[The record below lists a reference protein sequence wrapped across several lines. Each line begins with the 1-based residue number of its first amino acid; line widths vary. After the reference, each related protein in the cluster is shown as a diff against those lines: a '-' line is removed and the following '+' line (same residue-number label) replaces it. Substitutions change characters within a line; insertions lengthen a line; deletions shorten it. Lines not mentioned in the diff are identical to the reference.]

1 MASSPVVM
9 DPGEFASTFPEIPPH
24 PTRPECHDLRPRR
37 VDENRQEAPGGCVVW
52 RMRDLAKESKLKKL
66 LQHVGVALGLVCGAT
81 ASAEEAV
88 VTSLYEEAMIADQEP
103 VQLVG
108 YKSVGPIGSQLQKF
122 RPRGVFSV
130 GAELPLL
137 STYANHGLNPSS
149 STWSDG
155 YDTEAALR
163 VTAAYQTTGIMGF
176 RFRFFDFEA
185 TNNSTPQSSF
195 GVQTY
200 DLEATTDLKLGE
212 WKIQGFGGLRWGSID
227 FSKSRWGGFENNEFD
242 GFGFT
247 LGADVRRHVAHGFS
261 LVAGFRQSMLYGETQ
276 SSTGNRLDN
285 VVVPVTELRLGAE
298 YAHVFAG
305 GNKLI
310 AGVGYEHQ
318 QFSSL
323 SSLAGSIDPEDVD
336 LALAG
341 PVFSLT
347 WQR

>member
-1 MASSPVVM
+1 M
-9 DPGEFASTFPEIPPH
+9 
-24 PTRPECHDLRPRR
+24 
-37 VDENRQEAPGGCVVW
+37 
-52 RMRDLAKESKLKKL
+52 KKL
-66 LQHVGVALGLVCGAT
+66 LQHVGVAVGLVCGVT
-81 ASAEEAV
+81 ASAEQAV
-88 VTSLYEEAMIADQEP
+88 VTSVYEEAMIADQEP

-108 YKSVGPIGSQLQKF
+108 YESVGAIGSQLQKF

-137 STYANHGLNPSS
+137 STYANHGLNASS

-176 RFRFFDFEA
+176 RGRFFDFGA
-185 TNNSTPQSSF
+185 SSNGDPNTTF
-195 GVQTY
+195 DVQTY

-227 FSKSRWGGFENNEFD
+227 FSKSRWGGFENHEFD

-261 LVAGFRQSMLYGETQ
+261 LVAGFRQSMLYGETV
-276 SSTGNRLDN
+276 SNVGNRLDN

-298 YAHVFAG
+298 YAHVFAC
-305 GNKLI
+305 GNKVI

-323 SSLAGSIDPEDVD
+323 SSLAGTIDPEDVD

>member
-1 MASSPVVM
+1 M
-9 DPGEFASTFPEIPPH
+9 
-24 PTRPECHDLRPRR
+24 
-37 VDENRQEAPGGCVVW
+37 
-52 RMRDLAKESKLKKL
+52 KKL
-66 LQHVGVALGLVCGAT
+66 LQHVGVAVGLVCGVT
-81 ASAEEAV
+81 ASAEQAV

-108 YKSVGPIGSQLQKF
+108 YESVGAIGSQLQKF

-137 STYANHGLNPSS
+137 STYANHGLNASS

-163 VTAAYQTTGIMGF
+163 VTAAYKTTGIMGF
-176 RFRFFDFEA
+176 RFRFFDFDA
-185 TNNSTPQSSF
+185 TNNSTPPSSF

-227 FSKSRWGGFENNEFD
+227 FSKSRYGLEYNDFD

-261 LVAGFRQSMLYGETQ
+261 LVAGFRQSMLYGETVN
-276 SSTGNRLDN
+276 SNGNRLDN

-323 SSLAGSIDPEDVD
+323 SGLAGSIDPEDVD